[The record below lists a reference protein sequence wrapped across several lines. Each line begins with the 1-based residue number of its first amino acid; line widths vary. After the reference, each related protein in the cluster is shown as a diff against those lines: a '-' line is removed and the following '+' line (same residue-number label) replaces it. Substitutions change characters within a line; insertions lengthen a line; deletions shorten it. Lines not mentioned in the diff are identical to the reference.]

1 MGLLGPHPG
10 EKNSNACRAMQVMFI
25 NIIQQEMVG
34 TKENR
39 TVCVL
44 PKDICNTVNC

>member
-10 EKNSNACRAMQVMFI
+10 EENSDACRAMQVMLI

-39 TVCVL
+39 AVRVL
-44 PKDICNTVNC
+44 PKDIRSTINC